1 MDGRVAVE
9 VEAAAAALAFSL
21 SLASSAGFLSDPIG
35 GTSSNGGGDA

>member
-9 VEAAAAALAFSL
+9 VEAAAATLAFSF
-21 SLASSAGFLSDPIG
+21 SSAGFLSDPIG